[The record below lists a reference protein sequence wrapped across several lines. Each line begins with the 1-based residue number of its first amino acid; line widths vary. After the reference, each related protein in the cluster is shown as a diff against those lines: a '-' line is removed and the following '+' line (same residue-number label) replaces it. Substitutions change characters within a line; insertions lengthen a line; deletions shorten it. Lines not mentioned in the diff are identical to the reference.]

1 MRRKVILL
9 FVCIAIVA
17 GAIVVI
23 TYYKK
28 EDQCI
33 AVAKYSRGII
43 VDQNNEPI
51 FNVKIYEDSI
61 ESKEHSI
68 SNAQGEFEILD
79 GVCGEIVLQLVT
91 PDGEIYTRKYD
102 RKYIPEVI
110 KLNYKNKSE

>member
-1 MRRKVILL
+1 MRRKIILL
-9 FVCIAIVA
+9 FVCGAIVA

-43 VDQNNEPI
+43 VDQNNKPI

-61 ESKEHSI
+61 ESKMRSI
-68 SNAQGEFEILD
+68 SNAQGEFEIPH
-79 GVCGEIVLQLVT
+79 GVCGEIALKLVT
-91 PDGEIYTRKYD
+91 QNGEVYTRKYD
-102 RKYIPEVI
+102 
-110 KLNYKNKSE
+110 KNHV

>member
-1 MRRKVILL
+1 MRRKIILL
-9 FVCIAIVA
+9 FVCSAIVA

-51 FNVKIYEDSI
+51 FNVKIYEDS
-61 ESKEHSI
+61 
-68 SNAQGEFEILD
+68 FEILD

>member
-1 MRRKVILL
+1 MRRKIILL
-9 FVCIAIVA
+9 FVCS
-17 GAIVVI
+17 AIVVGVMVVAK
-23 TYYKK
+23 YKK
-28 EDQCI
+28 RDQCI

-51 FNVKIYEDSI
+51 INVKIYEDSI